1 MSNIGIQMKD
11 NNNNNVYPNPFPIGA
26 IYMSIDSRNPSV
38 IFGGTW
44 EQIKDKFIMCA
55 GDSYKAGSTGGSS
68 SHYHSTGNC
77 TLSVDQIP
85 SHRHQGIYNA
95 DGTVERWGGWG
106 ETSTH
111 TGTLYEH
118 GENQWEHLYTGY
130 TGGTKAHN
138 HGNTGSSSNI
148 PPYIAIYVWKRVA

>member
-77 TLSVDQIP
+77 TLTESQIP
-85 SHRHQGIYNA
+85 SHQHYINNYNTGGYSTDTSYTVTAQPNKGYNA
-95 DGTVERWGGWG
+95 NLMTRAAGG
-106 ETSTH
+106 
-111 TGTLYEH
+111 
-118 GENQWEHLYTGY
+118 N
-130 TGGTKAHN
+130 KAHN
-138 HGNTGSSSNI
+138 HGNTGKTSSM
-148 PPYIAIYVWKRVA
+148 PPYLAVYVWKRVS